1 MARIFSW
8 KQTDSVDAE
17 LLDRQHQALFKVVRE
32 LYDALSRAAGL
43 EVAEDVFSRLVDYSL
58 NHFQTEESL
67 MEKQQPPF
75 KTHRVKHRDF
85 TSELR
90 TVRKDF
96 QLGNKGVLVNLLLY
110 LQQWIKNHTQGADH
124 EHAKFLKAR
133 GERRELESK
142 DG

>member
-1 MARIFSW
+1 
-8 KQTDSVDAE
+8 
-17 LLDRQHQALFKVVRE
+17 
-32 LYDALSRAAGL
+32 
-43 EVAEDVFSRLVDYSL
+43 
-58 NHFQTEESL
+58 

-75 KTHRVKHRDF
+75 KTHRVEHRDF

-90 TVRKDF
+90 TLREDF

-110 LQQWIKNHTQGADH
+110 LQQWIKNHAQGADH

-142 DG
+142 DGGFSSVEPSSVRTRDSPDIAMCDIEHREIDWASRSSSRGVRSSNHERS